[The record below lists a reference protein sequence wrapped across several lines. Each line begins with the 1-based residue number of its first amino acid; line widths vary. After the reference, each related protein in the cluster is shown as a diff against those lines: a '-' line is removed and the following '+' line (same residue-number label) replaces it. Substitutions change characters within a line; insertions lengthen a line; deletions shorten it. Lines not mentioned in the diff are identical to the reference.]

1 MDLHFGGR
9 IAASAA
15 ALILATL
22 PFAASAQESPPDP
35 EPQLDFGSQ
44 FGGIDDLSI
53 LTEVGAWAEASQ
65 PDPVREAAPPPAS
78 AVEDPQP
85 QTDAPPAGAAPAR
98 AAPVALPATGTESAA
113 HQRLPLYVAALLACG
128 VAAVVAGRTLAERRA

>member
-1 MDLHFGGR
+1 MDLHFGRR

-15 ALILATL
+15 TLMLATL
-22 PFAASAQESPPDP
+22 PFAASAQEPPPDP

-44 FGGIDDLSI
+44 FGGIDDLSV
-53 LTEVGAWAEASQ
+53 LTEVGAWAEAGQ

-85 QTDAPPAGAAPAR
+85 PADVPAGADSAR
-98 AAPVALPATGTESAA
+98 PAPVALPAAGATGAA
-113 HQRLPLYVAALLACG
+113 RPTSPLYVVALLACG
-128 VAAVVAGRTLAERRA
+128 VAAVVAGLTLAERRA